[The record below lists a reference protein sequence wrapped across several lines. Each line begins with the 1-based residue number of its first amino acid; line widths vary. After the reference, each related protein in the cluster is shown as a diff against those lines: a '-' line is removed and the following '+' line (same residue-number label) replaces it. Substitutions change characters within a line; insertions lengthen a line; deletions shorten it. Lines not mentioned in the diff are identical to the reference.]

1 MLLFKTG
8 NFEKKNK
15 KLKMNFEGYREVHSE
30 PCHTSKMEHFAK
42 VVNALSRY
50 LFLQNAYLRYL
61 TWF

>member
-1 MLLFKTG
+1 
-8 NFEKKNK
+8 
-15 KLKMNFEGYREVHSE
+15 MNFEGYREVHSE